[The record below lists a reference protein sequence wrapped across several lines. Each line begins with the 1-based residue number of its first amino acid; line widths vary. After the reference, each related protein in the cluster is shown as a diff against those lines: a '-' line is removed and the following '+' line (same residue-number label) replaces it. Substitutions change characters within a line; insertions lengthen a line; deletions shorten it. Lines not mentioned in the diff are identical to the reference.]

1 MTISL
6 TKFRVGLPA
15 LRFSVQITHSVP
27 RIVTAFE
34 RITLVMCE
42 RLFGDPLFRRLPL
55 VRAFEDFLCVPDAA
69 PLVNAVVNELI
80 TLGAIAPQRKDC

>member
-34 RITLVMCE
+34 RITLVMCD
-42 RLFGDPLFRRLPL
+42 RLSVTPCSDGSLS
-55 VRAFEDFLCVPDAA
+55 
-69 PLVNAVVNELI
+69 
-80 TLGAIAPQRKDC
+80 